1 MLRTGYDRLTLVA
14 IGIGGVFG
22 AGLRWAISRSG
33 EPTDFDGGWF
43 TYTPNT
49 SVTVGANVSSFEP
62 VRSSQTIATATGIPV
77 DTLIVNTLGCLLLG
91 LFTVLLVRST
101 GPKRR
106 LVVGAATGFCGSLTT
121 FSTFA
126 VDTAVLLRGRPI
138 LPVEF
143 EGLNVSSQSAAPTAL
158 VYVLLSLTAGA
169 AAFWL
174 GRAIA
179 KRMDPPQGRQRVA
192 TRHDGDCLRGCCRMF
207 YRGAGDA
214 NGRTAPG
221 RDAVAHLGGEYRWR
235 IPARAGRSKSMVGR
249 SDSGHNR
256 RFGLTHDLLHRRSRN
271 SFSAR

>member
-1 MLRTGYDRLTLVA
+1 MLRTGYDRLTFVA

-179 KRMDPPQGRQRVA
+179 KRMDHPPGPS
-192 TRHDGDCLRGCCRMF
+192 TG
-207 YRGAGDA
+207 GDA
-214 NGRTAPG
+214 T
-221 RDAVAHLGGEYRWR
+221 
-235 IPARAGRSKSMVGR
+235 
-249 SDSGHNR
+249 
-256 RFGLTHDLLHRRSRN
+256 
-271 SFSAR
+271 

>member
-1 MLRTGYDRLTLVA
+1 MLRTGYDRLTFVA

-179 KRMDPPQGRQRVA
+179 KRMDHPQGRQRVA

-207 YRGAGDA
+207 YRGAGGA

-249 SDSGHNR
+249 SNSGHNR

>member
-22 AGLRWAISRSG
+22 AGLRWAISRSN
-33 EPTDFDGGWF
+33 ELTAFDRGWF
-43 TYTPNT
+43 RHAPNT
-49 SVTVGANVSSFEP
+49 SLTIDTNMSSFEP
-62 VRSSQTIATATGIPV
+62 VRSSQTIATAAGIPV

-91 LFTVLLVRST
+91 LFTVLLLRST
-101 GPKRR
+101 GSKRR

-143 EGLNVSSQSAAPTAL
+143 EGLNVDIQRAVPTAI

-179 KRMDPPQGRQRVA
+179 KRVVGE
-192 TRHDGDCLRGCCRMF
+192 
-207 YRGAGDA
+207 
-214 NGRTAPG
+214 
-221 RDAVAHLGGEYRWR
+221 AV
-235 IPARAGRSKSMVGR
+235 
-249 SDSGHNR
+249 
-256 RFGLTHDLLHRRSRN
+256 
-271 SFSAR
+271 